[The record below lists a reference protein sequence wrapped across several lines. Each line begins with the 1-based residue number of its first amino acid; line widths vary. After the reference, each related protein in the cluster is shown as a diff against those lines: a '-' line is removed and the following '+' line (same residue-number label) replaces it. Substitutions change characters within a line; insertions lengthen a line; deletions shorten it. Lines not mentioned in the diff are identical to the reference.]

1 MEFRLAAQ
9 STLEKDYMNELEF
22 VRAMEEFFIVT
33 DERHS
38 VVSYRTSLAHAAW
51 DNLDVVPI
59 SKLAQIASYF
69 NLIQL
74 MNDISESISRIVN
87 DTRAHLRAKDA
98 AMGLVDSKPNQLIE
112 FEGEFIKIS
121 EIDEMSLALQQR

>member
-22 VRAMEEFFIVT
+22 VRAIEDFFMVA
-33 DERHS
+33 DEKHTI
-38 VVSYRTSLAHAAW
+38 VSYRTSLAHAAW

-87 DTRAHLRAKDA
+87 ETRDHIKEKDA
-98 AMGLVDSKPNQLIE
+98 ALGLVDNKSNQLIE
-112 FEGEFIKIS
+112 YEGEFIKIS
-121 EIDEMSLALQQR
+121 EIDELSQALQQR